1 VQLWRD
7 NELGEVMNGEWEKYV
22 EPAADAITYHP
33 GNRTGTPDSR
43 HPVSQILA
51 RAVLAAV
58 GPLIAEDT
66 RERMV
71 AAAGRALEK
80 DASHQPDG
88 LYYCATSDE
97 IEQYPG
103 GGFDV
108 CCELGP
114 AGHEPI
120 SEIAFRAVRKQ
131 VAEVM
136 EAYARSAYEGMA
148 EPETPYYQG
157 FTSAAKHMAVKA
169 REIATRETP

>member
-1 VQLWRD
+1 
-7 NELGEVMNGEWEKYV
+7 MNGYEKYIEQARDAMNAAGMV
-22 EPAADAITYHP
+22 DEDDVVFVPAEHA
-33 GNRTGTPDSR
+33 
-43 HPVSQILA
+43 V

-58 GPLIAEDT
+58 GSLIAEDT

-71 AAAGRALEK
+71 AAAGRALQKE
-80 DASHQPDG
+80 ASHQPDG

-120 SEIAFRAVRKQ
+120 SEIAYRAVRKQ
-131 VAEVM
+131 AAEEIAQAIE
-136 EAYARSAYEGMA
+136 EA
-148 EPETPYYQG
+148 
-157 FTSAAKHMAVKA
+157 SAAIYYGDRHALHEAVEVA
-169 REIATRETP
+169 RQVGSKGAT

>member
-1 VQLWRD
+1 MTER
-7 NELGEVMNGEWEKYV
+7 GPWEKYV
-22 EPAADAITYHP
+22 EQAAEAMNAAGMVDE
-33 GNRTGTPDSR
+33 DDVLFV
-43 HPVSQILA
+43 PVENAA
-51 RAVLAAV
+51 RALLAAV

-80 DASHQPDG
+80 EASHKPG
-88 LYYCATSDE
+88 SLYYCATSGE

-120 SEIAFRAVRKQ
+120 SEIAFRAVWKQ
-131 VAEVM
+131 AAAQCATDERGAARQAMMDGLIAAAE
-136 EAYARSAYEGMA
+136 EQERPSIA
-148 EPETPYYQG
+148 EWLR
-157 FTSAAKHMAVKA
+157 AV
-169 REIATRETP
+169 R